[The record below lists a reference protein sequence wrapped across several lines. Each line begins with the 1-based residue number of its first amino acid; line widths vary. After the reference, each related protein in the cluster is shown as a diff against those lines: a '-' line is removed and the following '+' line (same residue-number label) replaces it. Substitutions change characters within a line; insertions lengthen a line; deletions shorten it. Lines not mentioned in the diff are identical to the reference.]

1 MYHLFSQQRL
11 AELKPYS
18 EAKTSLDKNC
28 SLFLQ
33 QQPQEGPILKSIK
46 KTILVQL
53 SAKIPSILS
62 EQRLQA
68 VIKESPRNEAIQL
81 NASRWY
87 LRRGDL
93 IHCEQILQA
102 FVSVCRVSCRQFA
115 QGIYSPSLLMAY
127 GEILALR
134 HQSDSLFLLLR
145 QLDQSTS
152 QILQAYLQGVY
163 ALECNELYQ
172 ALEHL
177 NLCLSLQPQSI
188 PAWTAIGRVRSALVG
203 VYVKSEG

>member
-18 EAKTSLDKNC
+18 EAKASLDKNC
-28 SLFLQ
+28 FLFLQ

-53 SAKIPSILS
+53 SAGIPSILS
-62 EQRLQA
+62 EQRLQT
-68 VIKESPRNEAIQL
+68 ILDESPTNEAIQL

-87 LRRGDL
+87 LHRGDL

-102 FVSVCRVSCRQFA
+102 CVSACRVNCRQFA
-115 QGIYSPSLLMAY
+115 QGVRSPSLLMTY

-134 HQSDSLFLLLR
+134 HQPDSLFLLLR

-152 QILQAYLQGVY
+152 QTLQAYLQGIY
-163 ALECNELYQ
+163 ALECNEFYQ

-177 NLCLSLQPQSI
+177 NLCLLLQPQSI

-203 VYVKSEG
+203 VHVRSDE